1 MENELPKR
9 KHPRLKNYD
18 YSGNGLYFLTL
29 CVKNKEKF
37 LCKIVG
43 RDVLDTPSILLTEKG
58 KIVEKYINSINN
70 AEKVSVEKYVIM
82 PDHIHLLLFIDNFNG
97 ASRTV

>member
-1 MENELPKR
+1 MIELPKR
-9 KHPRLKNYD
+9 VRPRLKNFD
-18 YSGNGLYFLTL
+18 YSENGMYFLTL
-29 CVKNKEKF
+29 CVKNKEKL

-70 AEKVSVEKYVIM
+70 AEKVSVEKIRYY
-82 PDHIHLLLFIDNFNG
+82 
-97 ASRTV
+97 A